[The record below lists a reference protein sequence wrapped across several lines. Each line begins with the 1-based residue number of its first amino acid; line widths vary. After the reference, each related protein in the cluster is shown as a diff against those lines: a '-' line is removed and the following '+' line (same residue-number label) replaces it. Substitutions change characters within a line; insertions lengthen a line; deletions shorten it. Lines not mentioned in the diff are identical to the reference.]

1 MLVKPF
7 EEYFG
12 TFFGRR
18 RSDSAA
24 NPGPAGVA
32 DVCAAGN
39 LTCLWSDHRVF
50 LPKADN
56 IRRDGLLRF
65 TG

>member
-1 MLVKPF
+1 MLVKPL
-7 EEYFG
+7 EEFFA
-12 TFFGRR
+12 TFFCAAAA
-18 RSDSAA
+18 DSAA

-32 DVCAAGN
+32 YVRAGGN
-39 LTCLWSDHRVF
+39 LTCLWSDHRVS

-56 IRRDGLLRF
+56 IRRDGLPKF